1 MKYCFIEN
9 DMKHMKK
16 DYLIELCLEDVAHA
30 IRAEQLGANR
40 IELCAN
46 LIEGGTTP
54 SYGMIKSCVDHVEI
68 PVHVMLRCRAGNFD
82 YTPHELDIML
92 HDAEAAAGL
101 GARGVVF
108 GFLKPDLSLDVKK
121 TEKMVQ
127 KCHGLGLKMTFH
139 RAIDV
144 CQNPMDAA
152 KIIAG
157 LGVEN
162 LLTSGAALTAP
173 KGLGLIKA
181 YVEEIG
187 DQINILAGC
196 GINSRNVRQIV
207 EAGVRDI
214 HFTSHHYVAEKINVD
229 FEFGS
234 HAVFDDQYTIDIIHE
249 LRA

>member
-1 MKYCFIEN
+1 
-9 DMKHMKK
+9 MKK
-16 DYLIELCLEDVAHA
+16 DYLIEICLEDVEHA

-54 SYGMIKSCVDHVEI
+54 SYGMIKSCIDHLEI

-82 YTPHELDIML
+82 YTPYEFDIML
-92 HDAEAAAGL
+92 YDAEVAAGL

-108 GFLKPDLSLDVKK
+108 GFLNSDLSLDTKK

-127 KCHGLGLKMTFH
+127 KCHDLGLKMTFH

-144 CQNPMDAA
+144 CQNPMDTA

-157 LGVEN
+157 MGVES
-162 LLTSGAALTAP
+162 LLTSGAKLTAP
-173 KGLGLIKA
+173 KGLDLIKA
-181 YVEEIG
+181 YLQEIG

-196 GINSRNVRQIV
+196 GINSKNVRQMMD
-207 EAGVRDI
+207 AGVTNI
-214 HFTSHHYVAEKINVD
+214 HFTSHNYVSEKINVD

-234 HAVFDDQYTIDIIHE
+234 HAVFDDQYTIDILNE
-249 LRA
+249 VRS